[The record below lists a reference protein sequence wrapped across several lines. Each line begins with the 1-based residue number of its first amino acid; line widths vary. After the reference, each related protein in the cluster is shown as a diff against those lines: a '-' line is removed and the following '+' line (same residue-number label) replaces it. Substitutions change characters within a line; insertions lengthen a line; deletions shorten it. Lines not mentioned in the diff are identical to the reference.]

1 MSGRMLH
8 ILIKASRS
16 VNADV
21 LLVIPSA
28 ATVVGVKVVDSSSTT
43 TGSVKAECA
52 ANMFTLHPQ
61 GASLPY
67 TNISSSSL

>member
-1 MSGRMLH
+1 MLH
-8 ILIKASRS
+8 TLIKASRS

-43 TGSVKAECA
+43 TGSV
-52 ANMFTLHPQ
+52 N
-61 GASLPY
+61 
-67 TNISSSSL
+67 